1 MNITYTF
8 NKCSRRV
15 AVLLLASM
23 GVFSS
28 VQAQTYTGG
37 TRVNANVI
45 HKQGY
50 IANRAEGM
58 EAFPPEFLQ
67 KGEGMKANPYS
78 GIQVQ
83 NVSEYR
89 VTHYVKHNE
98 WTRVFLTTNNAA
110 GSNSQHTNYQ
120 RWYYYNGTNEL
131 PLHDGIYQRENNRQA
146 FVYNNG
152 LVMGSGVKRINAN
165 NNTSAVTHNIQVRLP
180 NGQDRLVIGADLSR
194 YSDLAYQNSGQTYG
208 ANAGNLTEPSLTLR
222 HYFELVDAN
231 VMARKLT
238 AMTYGSDNWLEE
250 QTIHFPTRRISNAY
264 NTIRADLVPLDLELW
279 DYWFYTNG
287 NPNNAADQNLQ
298 NITGNNYV
306 QIEITNYNG
315 AGIRNAAGKCQT
327 IPIGKV
333 YPYLRR

>member
-83 NVSEYR
+83 NISEYR
-89 VTHYVKHNE
+89 VTHYVRHNE
-98 WTRVFLTTNNAA
+98 WSRVFLTTNNA

-131 PLHDGIYQRENNRQA
+131 R
-146 FVYNNG
+146 FC
-152 LVMGSGVKRINAN
+152 
-165 NNTSAVTHNIQVRLP
+165 
-180 NGQDRLVIGADLSR
+180 
-194 YSDLAYQNSGQTYG
+194 
-208 ANAGNLTEPSLTLR
+208 
-222 HYFELVDAN
+222 
-231 VMARKLT
+231 
-238 AMTYGSDNWLEE
+238 
-250 QTIHFPTRRISNAY
+250 
-264 NTIRADLVPLDLELW
+264 
-279 DYWFYTNG
+279 
-287 NPNNAADQNLQ
+287 LQ
-298 NITGNNYV
+298 
-306 QIEITNYNG
+306 
-315 AGIRNAAGKCQT
+315 
-327 IPIGKV
+327 
-333 YPYLRR
+333 